1 MKRLKHCRALTFF
14 LGRWRMGT
22 FEEMG
27 AFLSARAKPAPRQ
40 GRGRAK
46 RETSGSEAGAEG
58 VGTFDFW
65 LVVGMMSMHT
75 DQFCRAWSDFFCRSS
90 ERAFLR
96 TALQRSVCNEGSP
109 FILSGMHPFNRNF
122 KYKGAKPL
130 WAMTPGELF
139 FYFALIALILI
150 LDYLKT
156 GMV

>member
-1 MKRLKHCRALTFF
+1 MA
-14 LGRWRMGT
+14 
-22 FEEMG
+22 G

-46 RETSGSEAGAEG
+46 RETSGSEAGGEM
-58 VGTFDFW
+58 VGMFDFW
-65 LVVGMMSMHT
+65 LIVGMMSMHT
-75 DQFCRAWSDFFCRSS
+75 DQFWTLGATFFVVPAKGLSFVQCPKG
-90 ERAFLR
+90 
-96 TALQRSVCNEGSP
+96 SVCNEGSP

-139 FYFALIALILI
+139 FYFALIAVILI

-156 GMV
+156 GQI